1 MDLFIVLRKFRI
13 LFCIIQETLIGIIFT
28 LTTAKTL
35 FTDDLQQQNTKNQ
48 NTKLLIFIK
57 QNKIVTF

>member
-35 FTDDLQQQNTKNQ
+35 FSDDLQQQNTKNQ
-48 NTKLLIFIK
+48 KL
-57 QNKIVTF
+57 NH